1 MIDLQEY
8 LIYQADG
15 TSSMVTE
22 ENFIPM
28 KSDEIFVNIR
38 TVLPLSNGYESILTL
53 LLKVLHKQRSNDF
66 LDLISNLSL
75 QPRTTTT
82 DTSSRIGDGFHFI
95 SNLFR
100 LCSNN
105 NEQCRL
111 IIHEEIEKLKVQHQQ
126 RQPTTTKASDLTAE
140 QK

>member
-1 MIDLQEY
+1 MIDPKEY
-8 LIYQADG
+8 LIFQSDG
-15 TSSMVTE
+15 TSSMVIE

-28 KSDEIFVNIR
+28 KSDDIFVNIR

-75 QPRTTTT
+75 QPRTTTM
-82 DTSSRIGDGFHFI
+82 DTSSRIGDGFRFI
-95 SNLFR
+95 SNIFR
-100 LCSNN
+100 LCSDN

-111 IIHEEIEKLKVQHQQ
+111 IIHEEIEKLKVQYQQ
-126 RQPTTTKASDLTAE
+126 RQPATTKASDLTAE